1 MRLALEA
8 AKRDLEA
15 EYRRK
20 AGTLDAALAIL
31 EEIGPNLRAVDVGK
45 LMPHATEAPPIESD
59 VAVEIDA
66 EPTTDHEPN
75 HEHEPDSVGEEHEP
89 ESSGHHRDGAQSRT
103 WEDEPDYEEDLEE
116 RFILREQ
123 VQQVIREFRGGRFAQ
138 RDVTRRL
145 IEKFPDR
152 DVSANSVSNAL
163 AKLSKRGEI
172 KIVKPSHGGSDP
184 ALYREAA
191 LSG

>member
-1 MRLALEA
+1 MEA

-31 EEIGPNLRAVDVGK
+31 EEIGPNLQAADVTK
-45 LMPHATEAPPIESD
+45 LMPLGAGVPPTKSD
-59 VAVEIDA
+59 AAVEVDA
-66 EPTTDHEPN
+66 ESVSDSEPT
-75 HEHEPDSVGEEHEP
+75 PDSEDEEYEP
-89 ESSGHHRDGAQSRT
+89 ESSGHHRNGAQWHI
-103 WEDEPDYEEDLEE
+103 WEDEPDHEEDSEE

-123 VQQVIREFRGGRFAQ
+123 VQQVIREFQGGRFAQ

-184 ALYREAA
+184 ALYREAVM
-191 LSG
+191 SS